1 MKLRFAF
8 IYALR
13 CLGFG
18 HNNSESNAR
27 KTLIGAVLGIG
38 ISLIPLV
45 LVLVISDGMIS
56 GITSRLVE
64 LDSGHIKLIKMRVRL
79 DENDGR
85 NEKELKKQIIETYA
99 KDDFFVNA
107 WIERRGTGLLI
118 GNDGR
123 SGGTIRAI
131 EKNFF
136 EENKKAKTLLRVVD
150 GDAVLKE
157 DNEILL
163 GKKIAENLKLK
174 VGDTC
179 RLLTVRNLENGK
191 ALPKFTSFKVK
202 GIISCGY
209 QELDALWV
217 FISLEQGLKILQ
229 GGSSLT
235 SLMVSTADPFDNS
248 RFEKFIFNLNQS
260 LTENFMAYS
269 WQNLNRAQYASFET
283 TKNLLVFIMFLI
295 LLVASVNISSAL
307 IMLVLERNK
316 EIAIL
321 KSTGASGNLITLSFF
336 IAGLLTSFFGMLVGL
351 PIGVLLGININKI
364 LALIEKFINLILIFA
379 YKLLN
384 INTEMLNFNILNPSF
399 YLENIPVKLNF
410 DELLLLAGVVIILS
424 AIVSIIPSSRAGKEK
439 PLDIMRK
446 L

>member
-18 HNNSESNAR
+18 NNNSESNAR

-45 LVLVISDGMIS
+45 LVLVVSDGMIS

-64 LDSGHIKLIKMRVRL
+64 LDSGHIKLIKLRVRS

-85 NEKELKKQIIETYA
+85 NEKELKEKICKTYA
-99 KDDFFVNA
+99 HDNFFENA
-107 WIERRGTGLLI
+107 WVERSGTGLLI

-136 EENKKAKTLLRVVD
+136 EENKKAKALLRVIE
-150 GDAVLKE
+150 GEAVLKE

-174 VGDTC
+174 VNDTC
-179 RLLTVRNLENGK
+179 RILTLRNLKNGK
-191 ALPKFTSFKVK
+191 TLPKFTSFKVK

-229 GGSSLT
+229 GSSSLT
-235 SLMVSTADPFDNS
+235 SLIVSTADPFDNS
-248 RFEKFIFNLNQS
+248 RFAKFLFDLNQN
-260 LTENFMAYS
+260 LTEDFMAYS
-269 WQNLNRAQYASFET
+269 WQNLNRSQSATFET
-283 TKNLLVFIMFLI
+283 TKNLLIFIMFLI
-295 LLVASVNISSAL
+295 LFVASVNISSAL

-321 KSTGASGNLITLSFF
+321 KSTGASGKLITLSFF
-336 IAGLLTSFFGMLVGL
+336 IAGLLTSFLGMLVGL

-364 LALIEKFINLILIFA
+364 LEMIENFVNLILIFV

-384 INTEMLNFNILNPSF
+384 INTNMLDFNILNPSF
-399 YLENIPVKLNF
+399 YLENIPVKLKL
-410 DELLLLAGVVIILS
+410 DELLLLASMVVLLS
-424 AIVSIIPSSRAGKEK
+424 VIVSIIPSSRAGKEK